1 MQERLLCCQLLKVSP
16 TILRLYDVRH
26 VRCVD
31 PANATAVQG
40 EGVTD
45 SAGDFTPSP
54 VAERLISTAD
64 VRDIVENSPD
74 SAFLIDVRATNEYN
88 GDAPFGSGMA
98 AVCTSDAV
106 HLFTWA

>member
-1 MQERLLCCQLLKVSP
+1 M
-16 TILRLYDVRH
+16 RH

-88 GDAPFGSGMA
+88 GDAPFGSGGCRLHKRCSA
-98 AVCTSDAV
+98 PV
-106 HLFTWA
+106 HLGVVGFVP